1 MEDSEESLVNREKV
15 IAINQLEDYLKN
27 FSSEKGK
34 KLFKGIKVLPGKGE
48 NSDLNDS
55 GICAALPLKNCTF
68 AWKTLCSS
76 RTSFSQHF
84 SS

>member
-55 GICAALPLKNCTF
+55 GICAALSLKNCTF
-68 AWKTLCSS
+68 AWKTLC
-76 RTSFSQHF
+76 
-84 SS
+84 